1 MPSRSRES
9 LFGEESSGS
18 VDLDSLT
25 LSEGLEAWEEDH
37 RDREEG
43 EQRDEATASG
53 GGGGRWPVSLVETL
67 V

>member
-1 MPSRSRES
+1 M
-9 LFGEESSGS
+9 
-18 VDLDSLT
+18 
-25 LSEGLEAWEEDH
+25 SEGLEAWEEDH